1 MGVPGV
7 DQSAAAPAQRRRGR
21 PQRLPFEATPSS
33 HAPFDVD
40 CRLAWLLATS
50 RLLSPST
57 TDLPREAFLDKV
69 RGQGISIDASRISR
83 WESGQL
89 PATHKLIE
97 AYENVIGLPDG
108 ALWATSRLLHRSSGE
123 DARSAAVR
131 PAEARTSEEL
141 DDLFDRIE
149 ARTATGGH
157 WLRMTSDLAH
167 FERVYLHRTTWTT
180 LCTQLVGELTRS
192 SGIAF
197 FRRYE
202 AACALLAHPQGG
214 RHLTRSLGRFVLHP
228 DVQNVAPAITLLRE
242 VSDQAA
248 GGLVLRLMTDQNK
261 MLRRG
266 ASGVAAAM
274 VARGRF
280 PRGSVEMLEAHT
292 GVELGK
298 RGGIARR
305 TDALDLATQLPEASY
320 DRVLA
325 SIPEPQVRRRLEHA
339 RETLE
344 LVPRDLARAVSEGVA
359 TYAEAATRRAAYD
372 PDQMLRRLVRESLFH
387 VQRERRHLASVL
399 LAVSPYGEP
408 AARAILE
415 LASDSDDL
423 VAGMSWSVLRR
434 MGHLLNRRKV
444 ADAVANESRDGIRA
458 RGLVTLGL
466 TSGPLEDDVA
476 DLMIATARAST
487 TDSLRHAAVFALGMT
502 DHERLRLLA
511 AEDPALARSVSWWR
525 SLGPAIHDEDVQV
538 PV

>member
-1 MGVPGV
+1 METATPT
-7 DQSAAAPAQRRRGR
+7 PAQRRRGR
-21 PQRLPFEATPSS
+21 PQRLPFEPAPTA

-50 RLLSPST
+50 RLLT
-57 TDLPREAFLDKV
+57 TTTAELPREAFLE
-69 RGQGISIDASRISR
+69 RIRAQGVSIDASRISR

-89 PATHKLIE
+89 PATHKLVA
-97 AYENVIGLPDG
+97 AYESVIGLPDG
-108 ALWATSRLLHRSSGE
+108 ALWATSRLLHRSAGA

-131 PAEARTSEEL
+131 PVEARTSEEL

-149 ARTATGGH
+149 SRTATGGH

-180 LCTQLVGELTRS
+180 LCTQLVAELTRS

-214 RHLTRSLGRFVLHP
+214 RHLSRSLGRFVLHP

-248 GGLVLRLMTDQNK
+248 GGLVLRLMSDQNR

-280 PRGSVEMLEAHT
+280 PVGSVETLEHHT
-292 GVELGK
+292 GAALRK
-298 RGGIARR
+298 RGAIARN
-305 TDALDLATQLPEASY
+305 TDAIDLATQLPDDSY

-325 SIPEPQVRRRLEHA
+325 AIPEPRVRRRVEHA
-339 RETLE
+339 RETME
-344 LVPRDLARAVSEGVA
+344 LVPRDLARAISEAVA

-399 LAVSPYGEP
+399 VAVSPYGEHV
-408 AARAILE
+408 ARAVLD

-423 VAGMSWSVLRR
+423 VANMSWSVLRR
-434 MGHLLNRRKV
+434 MGHVLEGRRV
-444 ADAVANESRDGIRA
+444 VDALADELRDGVRA

-466 TSGPLEDDVA
+466 TTGPLSEDAAEMMV
-476 DLMIATARAST
+476 ATAKEASS
-487 TDSLRHAAVFALGMT
+487 DALRHAAVFALGMT
-502 DHERLRLLA
+502 DHERLRVLA
-511 AEDPALARSVSWWR
+511 TEEPDLARSVGWWR
-525 SLGPAIHDEDVQV
+525 SLGLAIHDADVAV
-538 PV
+538 PA

>member
-1 MGVPGV
+1 MEQG
-7 DQSAAAPAQRRRGR
+7 AAAPAQRRRGR

-57 TDLPREAFLDKV
+57 TDLPRELFLDKV

-89 PATHKLIE
+89 PATHTLIE

-123 DARSAAVR
+123 GARSAAVR

-149 ARTATGGH
+149 AHTATGGH

-228 DVQNVAPAITLLRE
+228 DVQSVAPAITLLRE

-248 GGLVLRLMTDQNK
+248 GGLVLRLMSDQNK

-266 ASGVAAAM
+266 ARGVAAAM

-280 PRGSVEMLEAHT
+280 PEGSVEMLEAHT

-344 LVPRDLARAVSEGVA
+344 LVPRDLARAVSEAVA

-434 MGHLLNRRKV
+434 MGHLLDRRKV
-444 ADAVANESRDGIRA
+444 ANAVANETRDGIRA

-466 TSGPLEDDVA
+466 TPGPLEDDAA
-476 DLMIATARAST
+476 DLMIATARASS

-502 DHERLRLLA
+502 DHERLRVLA
-511 AEDPALARSVSWWR
+511 AEDPALARSVGWWR

-538 PV
+538 PA

>member
-1 MGVPGV
+1 ME
-7 DQSAAAPAQRRRGR
+7 QTSTAPSQRRRGR

-33 HAPFDVD
+33 HPSFDVD

-50 RLLSPST
+50 RLLSPGT

-69 RGQGISIDASRISR
+69 RGQGVSIDASRISR

-97 AYENVIGLPDG
+97 AYEDVIGLPDG
-108 ALWATSRLLHRSSGE
+108 TLWATSRLLHRSAGE
-123 DARSAAVR
+123 DARSASVR

-228 DVQNVAPAITLLRE
+228 DAQNVAPALTLLRE

-248 GGLVLRLMTDQNK
+248 GGLVLRLMSDQNR

-280 PRGSVEMLEAHT
+280 PQGSVDTLEAHT
-292 GVELGK
+292 GMELGK
-298 RGGIARR
+298 RGPIERR
-305 TDALDLATQLPEASY
+305 TDAIDLATQLPDESY

-325 SIPEPQVRRRLEHA
+325 AIPEPGVRRRVEHA

-344 LVPRDLARAVSEGVA
+344 LVPRDLARPVSEGVA

-434 MGHLLNRRKV
+434 MGHVLDRRKV
-444 ADAVANESRDGIRA
+444 ADVVADESREGIRA
-458 RGLVTLGL
+458 RGLMTLGL
-466 TSGPLEDDVA
+466 TTGSLEDDAAELIVA
-476 DLMIATARAST
+476 SAKEAS

-502 DHERLRLLA
+502 DHERLRALA
-511 AEDPALARSVSWWR
+511 AEDPALARPVSWWR
-525 SLGPAIHDEDVQV
+525 SLGPALHDEDVKV
-538 PV
+538 PA

>member
-1 MGVPGV
+1 METATPT
-7 DQSAAAPAQRRRGR
+7 PAQRRRGR
-21 PQRLPFEATPSS
+21 PQRLPFEPAPTA

-50 RLLSPST
+50 RLLTPAT
-57 TDLPREAFLDKV
+57 AELPREAFLE
-69 RGQGISIDASRISR
+69 RIRAQGVSIDASRISR

-89 PATHKLIE
+89 PATHKLVA
-97 AYENVIGLPDG
+97 AYESVIGLPDG
-108 ALWATSRLLHRSSGE
+108 ALWATSRLLHRSAGA

-131 PAEARTSEEL
+131 PVEARTSEEL

-149 ARTATGGH
+149 SRTATGGH

-180 LCTQLVGELTRS
+180 LCTQLVAELTRS

-214 RHLTRSLGRFVLHP
+214 RHLSRSLGRFVLHP

-248 GGLVLRLMTDQNK
+248 GGLVLRLMSDQNK

-266 ASGVAAAM
+266 ARGVAAAM
-274 VARGRF
+274 VARDRF
-280 PRGSVEMLEAHT
+280 PVGSVETLEHHT
-292 GVELGK
+292 GAALRK
-298 RGGIARR
+298 RGAIARN
-305 TDALDLATQLPEASY
+305 TDAIDLATQLPDDSY

-325 SIPEPQVRRRLEHA
+325 AIPEPRVRRRVEHA
-339 RETLE
+339 RETME
-344 LVPRDLARAVSEGVA
+344 LVPRDLARAISEAVA

-399 LAVSPYGEP
+399 VAVSPYGEHV
-408 AARAILE
+408 ARAVLD
-415 LASDSDDL
+415 LASDGDDL
-423 VAGMSWSVLRR
+423 VANMSWSVLRR
-434 MGHLLNRRKV
+434 MGHVLEGRRV
-444 ADAVANESRDGIRA
+444 VDALADELRDGVRA

-466 TSGPLEDDVA
+466 TTGPLSEDAAEMMV
-476 DLMIATARAST
+476 ATAKEGSSDA
-487 TDSLRHAAVFALGMT
+487 LRHAAVFALGMT
-502 DHERLRLLA
+502 DHERLRVLA
-511 AEDPALARSVSWWR
+511 TEEPDLARSVGWWR
-525 SLGPAIHDEDVQV
+525 SLGLAIHDADVAV
-538 PV
+538 PA